1 MTGGLAK
8 RTAICS
14 QVRALSAF
22 SPRAPEAKAQQ
33 AQDLQQIQAQIQEM
47 QATIQA
53 LQKQVQDAKAQA
65 AAASAAA
72 ANAGGSDLDL
82 GVKWKGA
89 PEFTSGD
96 GKKFKFKVR
105 GRVMVDYNGIDQD
118 ERITKEGDISA
129 VELRRARLGVEG
141 VVFYDWKYKFEIEFA
156 GDEVEIKDAYLAYAN
171 WWGAIDMSEVRIGN
185 QYVYTSLEQITSSRF
200 ITFLE
205 RAAFTEAFLPSVE
218 ADRQIGAAILVGDEH
233 WSFQTGAYG
242 ASVGPSSGDN
252 EDIPGQE
259 DFDNDKLALSVRGTV
274 APINRE
280 VNGVHQVVHLGASFR
295 HRDAGELNDCS
306 PRGDLD
312 DDGNDVGLGNG
323 SFCENSAED
332 GVSALFQYSA
342 RGADLH
348 LADRFVDTP
357 QFAEEDNM
365 WHLEAAFVWGPFS
378 MQGEYAETEADGARF
393 TRSANLLVPVTPVN
407 PTYTGWYVDASWYLT
422 GETRNYEAA
431 EGIFGRTKVKNP
443 VWGGSGGWGAWQI
456 AGRYDVL
463 DLSDKAEEMNLA
475 YGCSECGEQQTWLA
489 ELNWLLTD
497 YTALKL
503 QVSQSHITGGN
514 NAPRGSRQGFNRND
528 DADITGVGVRWQV
541 DW

>member
-1 MTGGLAK
+1 MTGGLKTINRYLLA
-8 RTAICS
+8 
-14 QVRALSAF
+14 SAGVIGIF
-22 SPRAPEAKAQQ
+22 AASPEAKAQQ
-33 AQDLQQIQAQIQEM
+33 AQDLQQIQTQIQEM

-65 AAASAAA
+65 AAANAAA

-82 GVKWKGA
+82 KVKWKGA
-89 PEFTSGD
+89 PELSSTD
-96 GKKFKFKVR
+96 GKFSFKVR

-118 ERITKEGDISA
+118 EKITGEGDINA

-171 WWGAIDMSEVRIGN
+171 WWGAIETSEIRIGN
-185 QYVYTSLEQITSSRF
+185 QYVYSSLEQITSSRF

-205 RAAFTEAFLPSVE
+205 RAAFTDPGFLPSVE
-218 ADRQIGAAILVGDEH
+218 ADRQIGAAVVVGDEH
-233 WSFQTGAYG
+233 WSLQTGAYG
-242 ASVGPSSGDN
+242 ASVGEANDV
-252 EDIPGQE
+252 PGQE
-259 DFDNDKLALSVRGTV
+259 EFDTDKLALTVRGTV

-295 HRDAGELNDCS
+295 HRDAGELNDCGFS
-306 PRGDLD
+306 VCNDGDPAEFINN
-312 DDGNDVGLGNG
+312 DGN
-323 SFCENSAED
+323 
-332 GVSALFQYSA
+332 VSALFQYRA

-348 LADRFVDTP
+348 LADAFVDTP
-357 QFAEEDNM
+357 QFADEDNM
-365 WHLEAAFVWGPFS
+365 WHLEAAFVWGSFS
-378 MQGEYAETEADGARF
+378 MQGEYAENEVTGFRFPLAPGGA
-393 TRSANLLVPVTPVN
+393 TASNLSVN
-407 PTYTGWYVDASWYLT
+407 PTYTGWYADASWYLT
-422 GETRNYEAA
+422 GETRNYLGS

-463 DLSDKAEEMNLA
+463 DLSDKAEAMNA
-475 YGCSECGEQQTWLA
+475 VYGCSECGTQETWLFG
-489 ELNWLLTD
+489 LNWLLTD

-503 QVSQSHITGGN
+503 QVSQSRITGSNGDN
-514 NAPRGSRQGFNRND
+514 EPGSGFNKNKG
-528 DADITGVGVRWQV
+528 ADITGVGLRWQV